1 MPLAVVAVP
10 CSQTRFRLQSTEQEA
25 RTAVA
30 ALKAKLVH
38 AEQAAAKQ
46 AQSLAAVKGLHAASD
61 QARRASLSSLQ
72 HTPTRVFS
80 LARLSD
86 GVECVAVQ
94 RVDELV
100 AVVEELREQLQ
111 QKDAAGVLASRELE
125 AEKSTAHGL
134 RRSLQERNEEVC
146 LPLFALSCMCRRA
159 CGVVGCGRV

>member
-1 MPLAVVAVP
+1 MTWRRSSCRCVRSWTRCVGITAAAAVPVLSRAAAVPLAVVAVP

-72 HTPTRVFS
+72 HTDTHP
-80 LARLSD
+80 
-86 GVECVAVQ
+86 CI
-94 RVDELV
+94 
-100 AVVEELREQLQ
+100 
-111 QKDAAGVLASRELE
+111 
-125 AEKSTAHGL
+125 
-134 RRSLQERNEEVC
+134 
-146 LPLFALSCMCRRA
+146 LSC
-159 CGVVGCGRV
+159 GSF